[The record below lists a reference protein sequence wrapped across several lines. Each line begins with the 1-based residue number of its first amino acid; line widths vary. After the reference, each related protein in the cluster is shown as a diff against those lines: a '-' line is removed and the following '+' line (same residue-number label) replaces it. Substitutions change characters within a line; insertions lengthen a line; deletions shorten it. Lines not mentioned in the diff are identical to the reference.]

1 MSESAAFPHP
11 GASRRRFLAGTGVLG
26 GAAALAACG
35 GATGGGGGGGGEEL
49 VGVGNGGQAG
59 SGRAGDGADQL
70 FIAGFQWSPP
80 TNFNTFA
87 GAPAWPASANVAQY
101 IYETLLR
108 FHIVTGEL
116 LPGLAASEEWI
127 DVAALGGA
135 RGVRGGLEVLASCVH
150 VNS

>member
-1 MSESAAFPHP
+1 YQWRFSRRAGFNSCTDRRRSGAPTAERFPRGRSSMSESAEFPRP

-35 GATGGGGGGGGEEL
+35 GATGGGGGGGGGGGEEL

-59 SGRAGDGADQL
+59 TGRAGDGADQL

-87 GAPAWPASANVAQY
+87 GAPAWPASSNVAQY

-108 FHIVTGEL
+108 FHIVTG
-116 LPGLAASEEWI
+116 
-127 DVAALGGA
+127 
-135 RGVRGGLEVLASCVH
+135 
-150 VNS
+150 

>member
-1 MSESAAFPHP
+1 MSESADFPRP

-70 FIAGFQWSPP
+70 FMAGFQWSPP

-87 GAPAWPASANVAQY
+87 GAPAWPASSNVTVFSSAPWSFSMAWMAAA
-101 IYETLLR
+101 TS
-108 FHIVTGEL
+108 
-116 LPGLAASEEWI
+116 PGFSRSSNTVQLSLARWP
-127 DVAALGGA
+127 
-135 RGVRGGLEVLASCVH
+135 
-150 VNS
+150 